1 MTILSAHRSFLLS
14 QYKTNLFTFTSEE
27 KFVTIFL
34 YPAFFSRKF
43 IHLSKIFSGGRL
55 INSST
60 SCFSKGVYVI
70 QFKPIIDDNTISKN
84 DYIPY
89 CHQLIPATEVFSS
102 SLGLPG
108 VVSKKIATP
117 LRRVKQCLRG
127 VRPCITLYMIAE
139 LKLDTCI
146 TTCTY
151 SSNCV
156 HIVSSLVRKT

>member
-1 MTILSAHRSFLLS
+1 VTNHRSLPLS

-70 QFKPIIDDNTISKN
+70 QFKPIVDENTISKK

-102 SLGLPG
+102 SLGLPR

-117 LRRVKQCLRG
+117 LGKVKQCIKR
-127 VRPCITLYMIAE
+127 CKSMHHFIYDSKAE
-139 LKLDTCI
+139 DGYLHHWMHL
-146 TTCTY
+146 
-151 SSNCV
+151 
-156 HIVSSLVRKT
+156 